1 MGLSE
6 ERWLQAEEESSKYKG
21 PAARTHLECG
31 ENYTKPGGLVP
42 GCEARDV
49 TQKFEIRGDHAGPC
63 GHLEGF
69 ALCQISPLLECF

>member
-31 ENYTKPGGLVP
+31 ENYTKPGGWFQ
-42 GCEARDV
+42 DV
-49 TQKFEIRGDHAGPC
+49 RQEM
-63 GHLEGF
+63 
-69 ALCQISPLLECF
+69 